1 MYSTTNIKGY
11 FFTNP
16 NAQSTDKMIQ
26 GRISESVKTGRK
38 DAEGKDIYEFESWPA
53 RFVGNACEKAKYLA
67 DKSKITL
74 TVWAARNPYS
84 KEKKRSYPYLLVVD
98 FEVQEGVQEA
108 APGEMVNGAED
119 MPDFS
124 LLDSEDGQLP
134 F

>member
-26 GRISESVKTGRK
+26 ARISESVKTGRK
-38 DAEGKDIYEFESWPA
+38 DAEGKDIYEFESWNA
-53 RFVGNACEKAKYLA
+53 RFVGNACEKAKNLA

-74 TVWAARNPYS
+74 TAWAARNPYS
-84 KEKKRSYPYLLVVD
+84 KEKKRSYPYLLVMD
-98 FEVQEGVQEA
+98 FEVQEQDALGMPE
-108 APGEMVNGAED
+108 PEMEQGDFAMLEDDGAV
-119 MPDFS
+119 
-124 LLDSEDGQLP
+124 LP

>member
-16 NAQSTDKMIQ
+16 NATSTDKMVQ

-38 DAEGKDIYEFESWPA
+38 DAEGKDIYEFESWNA
-53 RFVGNACEKAKYLA
+53 RFVGNACEKAANLP

-74 TVWAARNPYS
+74 TAWAARNPYN
-84 KEKKRSYPYLLVVD
+84 KEKKRSYPYLLVMD
-98 FEVQEGVQEA
+98 FEVQEQA
-108 APGEMVNGAED
+108 AED
-119 MPDFS
+119 VHEPEMEQSDFVMM
-124 LLDSEDGQLP
+124 DDEEWQLP

>member
-38 DAEGKDIYEFESWPA
+38 DAEGKDIYEFESWNA
-53 RFVGNACEKAKYLA
+53 RFVGNACEKAKNLP

-74 TVWAARNPYS
+74 TAWAARNPYN
-84 KEKKRSYPYLLVVD
+84 KEKKRSYPYLLVMD
-98 FEVQEGVQEA
+98 FEVQEQGAQDVQE
-108 APGEMVNGAED
+108 PEMEQGDFAMLED
-119 MPDFS
+119 D
-124 LLDSEDGQLP
+124 DAVLP